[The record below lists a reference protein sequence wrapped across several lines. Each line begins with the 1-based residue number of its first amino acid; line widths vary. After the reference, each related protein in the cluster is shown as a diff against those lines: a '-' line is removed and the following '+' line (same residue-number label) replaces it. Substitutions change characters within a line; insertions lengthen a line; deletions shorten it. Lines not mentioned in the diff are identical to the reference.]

1 MKADVV
7 LLVLLGL
14 LFFGYG
20 VCFGQVSVVHFNSE
34 WNADNDFDITA
45 LKDCKKSDVVIC
57 HNPDLKDKHK
67 IKAVPTIIVFDED
80 EEVFRFEANI
90 MMELDITIDDLQNA
104 IDKIYLTKF
113 E

>member
-14 LFFGYG
+14 LFFGFG

-34 WNADNDFDITA
+34 WNAQNDFDNTV

-57 HNPDLKDKHK
+57 HNPDLKEKHK

-80 EEVFRFEANI
+80 EEVVRFEANI
-90 MMELDITIDDLQNA
+90 MMELEATKKDIQKE
-104 IDKIYLTKF
+104 IDKIMLKKF